1 MQQLHPVLK
10 AITRAGSYFEAPMIG
25 LLQGDP
31 KIVTAFRLAM
41 TRSIASWKGIS
52 RTCNGSDGS
61 AQGIDEANFRSCRR
75 MVPNPGVNGDLRLL
89 DVPAFVAGDAYGL
102 FHGIVAATISGHYS
116 SVAVVKALRAS
127 SVLSTSSL

>member
-1 MQQLHPVLK
+1 
-10 AITRAGSYFEAPMIG
+10 
-25 LLQGDP
+25 
-31 KIVTAFRLAM
+31 
-41 TRSIASWKGIS
+41 
-52 RTCNGSDGS
+52 
-61 AQGIDEANFRSCRR
+61 